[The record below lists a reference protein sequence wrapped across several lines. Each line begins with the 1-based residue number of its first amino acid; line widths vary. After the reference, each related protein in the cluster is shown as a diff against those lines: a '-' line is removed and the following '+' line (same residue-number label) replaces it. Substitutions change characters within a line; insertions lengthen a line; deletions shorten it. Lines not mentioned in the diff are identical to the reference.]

1 MEPNTIHCPK
11 CQSTQLHFAK
21 KGFSGK
27 KAVVGGILTGG
38 LGLFAGTIGS
48 NKILANCMSCGNK
61 FSPVKP
67 KPTPIPFAKTI
78 TPKPIIAP
86 TAASELLLKNKY
98 KASKQNCFVIT
109 ILLFTWFGYLVI
121 NKGFSFSVFCL
132 MLVTGAFASIT
143 NDFWKLSKKPLT
155 DFSESKI

>member
-61 FSPVKP
+61 FSP
-67 KPTPIPFAKTI
+67 
-78 TPKPIIAP
+78 
-86 TAASELLLKNKY
+86 SELKRHTDVTSNSTHQFLANVPNKPVTRTKKLVVMFFFY
-98 KASKQNCFVIT
+98 AIT
-109 ILLFTWFGYLVI
+109 LCLVSVFISSMIESGFSILLFLLLLLISFTYLIAHEGY
-121 NKGFSFSVFCL
+121 KS
-132 MLVTGAFASIT
+132 
-143 NDFWKLSKKPLT
+143 LSK
-155 DFSESKI
+155 

>member
-11 CQSTQLHFAK
+11 CSSTQLHFAK

-61 FSPVKP
+61 FSPSELKP
-67 KPTPIPFAKTI
+67 YVPVASNTI
-78 TPKPIIAP
+78 TPFQSVPN
-86 TAASELLLKNKY
+86 S
-98 KASKQNCFVIT
+98 KAGTKTQRVVFMVFFYAIT
-109 ILLFTWFGYLVI
+109 IFLIYELI
-121 NKGFSFSVFCL
+121 SSMIESGFSASLFFLMMLIYLTFSVAHFTYKSL
-132 MLVTGAFASIT
+132 F
-143 NDFWKLSKKPLT
+143 K
-155 DFSESKI
+155 